1 MSNPNAVLN
10 PDHRILY
17 TLTGLAAHF
26 GKGYCFPSQAK
37 ILALLRERAHRT
49 MSRRTLNRHLHA
61 LEARGL
67 IVRKRRHTHDRRRGF
82 LLRSTLY
89 SFTGFT
95 YALMRHV
102 ARGSLLWLSRS
113 RVPKLAQYVTHM
125 LGRLEA
131 QPHNSAPGGRAP
143 HEKPPA

>member
-1 MSNPNAVLN
+1 MRDPNAVAN

-26 GKGYCFPSQAK
+26 GKGYCFPSQQK
-37 ILALLRERAHRT
+37 ILALLAQRAHRS
-49 MSRRTLNRHLHA
+49 MSRRTLNRHLRA

-67 IVRKRRHTHDRRRGF
+67 IVRRRRHERRRPHGF
-82 LLRSTLY
+82 VLRSTLY
-89 SFTGFT
+89 SFTAMT

-102 ARGSLLWLSRS
+102 ARGSLLWLSRN
-113 RVPKLAQYVTHM
+113 RVPHLAQYVTQM

-131 QPHNSAPGGRAP
+131 HPPSSSPFGLDRVR
-143 HEKPPA
+143 KPDR

>member
-1 MSNPNAVLN
+1 MTNPNAVIN

-37 ILALLRERAHRT
+37 ILALLAERAHRH
-49 MSRRTLNRHLHA
+49 MSRRTLNRHLRA
-61 LEARGL
+61 LESRGL
-67 IVRKRRHTHDRRRGF
+67 IVRRRRHERRRPHGF
-82 LLRSTLY
+82 VLRSTLY
-89 SFTGFT
+89 SFTAMT

-113 RVPKLAQYVTHM
+113 RVPHLAQYVTHM
-125 LGRLEA
+125 LGRLEV
-131 QPHNSAPGGRAP
+131 NRESRAP
-143 HEKPPA
+143 SGRDRVRKRTA